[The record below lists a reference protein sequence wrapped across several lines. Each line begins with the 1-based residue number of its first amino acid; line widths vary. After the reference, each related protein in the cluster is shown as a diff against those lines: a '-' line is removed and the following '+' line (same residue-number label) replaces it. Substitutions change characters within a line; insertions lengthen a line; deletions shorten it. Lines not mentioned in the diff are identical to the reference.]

1 MRCSLDVRM
10 RMVNVVRGGG
20 SKAEAAQRFKVGEAG
35 VDRWLAPGGLIP
47 SDLGRTPPTH
57 WMGP

>member
-1 MRCSLDVRM
+1 M

-20 SKAEAAQRFKVGEAG
+20 SKAETAQRFKVGEAG
-35 VDRWLAPGGLIP
+35 GDRWLTPGGLIP
-47 SDLGRTPPTH
+47 SDLGRIPPTH